1 MKDFAL
7 LFALSN
13 EVFVRRV
20 AHLIREH
27 AAHTFSQLKES
38 LSILTSSSLLLLMVT
53 CLVTTPFATGV
64 HQFLMQFMSKRYDVL
79 IKNTGYVQATYG
91 LVQVIQA
98 LLVLPRVSSCLLND
112 TTPRLFKMANEQE
125 RDLLLAKF
133 SI

>member
-1 MKDFAL
+1 
-7 LFALSN
+7 
-13 EVFVRRV
+13 
-20 AHLIREH
+20 
-27 AAHTFSQLKES
+27 
-38 LSILTSSSLLLLMVT
+38 
-53 CLVTTPFATGV
+53 
-64 HQFLMQFMSKRYDVL
+64 MQSMSKRYDVL

-98 LLVLPRVSSCLLND
+98 LLVLPRVSSFLLND